1 VQPHLRGRCAPWR
14 RAVARFEL
22 QRVPARSGRLRP
34 AASRALVFDCS
45 GARALAAAIASNA
58 TLTRLELKYNMFGF
72 DGAKALLEVALHCD
86 ARVPR
91 AYRAAYFTLLQQ
103 STACLLWHAA
113 TLCNNKHA
121 VLCCNMQMLPNSA
134 SLAWLRSYVR
144 LPVVMCV
151 TVRARMC
158 SSQVLCA
165 AVQQCRNGQRRN
177 ALLHRIRSQALGSNH
192 AITHLGLEGTT
203 ARVCNSD
210 DFDSNAQACLR
221 PFTTIQRTMQPT
233 VLMACSALLAA
244 SEQGDAALSYCES
257 KTVSGCLL
265 GHH

>member
-1 VQPHLRGRCAPWR
+1 
-14 RAVARFEL
+14 
-22 QRVPARSGRLRP
+22 LRP
-34 AASRALVFDCS
+34 AASGALVFDCS

-72 DGAKALLEVALHCD
+72 DGAKALLEVALRCD

-113 TLCNNKHA
+113 TR
-121 VLCCNMQMLPNSA
+121 CNMQMLPDSA
-134 SLAWLRSYVR
+134 AWLRSYVR

-158 SSQVLCA
+158 SSGVLCA

-177 ALLHRIRSQALGSNH
+177 ALLHRIRPQALGSNH

-210 DFDSNAQACLR
+210 DFDSNAQACQR

-244 SEQGDAALSYCES
+244 SEQGDAALSYCGS